1 MLDLTGQVFGRLTV
15 IHEVPR
21 PEDAKTKCKYYLCRC
36 TCGNEIITDTGSLR
50 NKKGKR
56 SCGCAVEERNE
67 RMKNPNKYDL
77 SGEYGICY
85 SNNTDDVILFD
96 LEDYDKIKDYSWH
109 VSLRNKS
116 KRYKTVTG
124 TINGIDSKMS
134 RFILGVNDPS
144 IIVDHINRNS
154 LDNRKSNLR
163 FCTMRENSYNSGAR
177 NGRKYKGICKYRDGK
192 RWVAKI
198 GYDGNDYHIG
208 IFNTP
213 EEAALAYNEK
223 AKEFFG
229 EFAYLNEV
237 HMENEINTN
246 KGEINYGKT

>member
-1 MLDLTGQVFGRLTV
+1 MLDLTGQTFGRLTV
-15 IHEVPR
+15 IESVPR
-21 PEDAKTKCKYYLCRC
+21 PADAKDKCKYYRCIC

-67 RMKNPNKYDL
+67 RMRNYNVFDL

-85 SNNTDDVILFD
+85 SSNTNEPILFD
-96 LEDYDKIKDYSWH
+96 LEDYDKIKDYSWYVQKH
-109 VSLRNKS
+109 NRTGL
-116 KRYKTVTG
+116 YKTATATIKGKG
-124 TINGIDSKMS
+124 TKMH
-134 RFILGVNDPS
+134 RVILGLDDSS
-144 IIVDHINRNS
+144 IIVDHINRNA

-177 NGRKYKGICKYRDGK
+177 EGRKYKGICKYRDGK

-208 IFNTP
+208 IFDTP

-229 EFAYLNEV
+229 EFAYLNDV
-237 HMENEINTN
+237 HFDNEINT
-246 KGEINYGKT
+246 ITD

>member
-36 TCGNEIITDTGSLR
+36 TCGNEVITDTGSLR
-50 NKKGKR
+50 NDKGKR

-67 RMKNPNKYDL
+67 KMKKPNKYDL

-85 SNNTDDVILFD
+85 SNNSDDIILFD
-96 LEDYDKIKDYSWH
+96 LEDYDKIKDYGWH
-109 VSLRNKS
+109 VMLHNRT
-116 KRYKTVTG
+116 RLYKTVSATKNKKL
-124 TINGIDSKMS
+124 IRMH
-134 RFILGVNDPS
+134 RLILGVDDPS
-144 IIVDHINRNS
+144 IIIDHINRNP

-163 FCTMRENSYNSGAR
+163 FCTMRENAYNSGAR
-177 NGRKYKGICKYRDGK
+177 EGRKYKGVCKYRDGK

-246 KGEINYGKT
+246 KGEILNGI